1 MLKTNRLAATM
12 TAVSLALAAPLAL
25 PAMAQTATTAPA
37 APTMSVD
44 DTQLEAFIAALRSV
58 DELEREYSET
68 LQQAESDEQRE
79 AIVAEANDAMAEAI
93 ENTPNMTL
101 DEYIAILQ
109 AAQNDPELSARIM
122 DRLEG

>member
-1 MLKTNRLAATM
+1 MLKTKRLAAAM

-25 PAMAQTATTAPA
+25 PAVAQEAPA
-37 APTMSVD
+37 APMMSVD
-44 DTQLEAFIAALRSV
+44 EAQLDAFVAALRSV
-58 DELEREYSET
+58 DELEREYSES

-79 AIVAEANDAMAEAI
+79 AIVAEANTAMAEAI
-93 ENTPNMTL
+93 ENTPGMSL

-122 DRLEG
+122 ERFEG

>member
-12 TAVSLALAAPLAL
+12 TALSLALAAPLAL
-25 PAMAQTATTAPA
+25 PAMAQTAPTAPA